1 MEQNYLDEVIEE
13 LFDVI
18 CTSDTNNWP
27 SGTSTDKKLRLLRG
41 MLKYFENK
49 DTREDYKKCSIVQ
62 RHVMVLELFK
72 AQARILKHS
81 QYGNTSGSQSI
92 KN

>member
-18 CTSDTNNWP
+18 CTSDTNN
-27 SGTSTDKKLRLLRG
+27 DKKLRLLRG